1 MRRNTRERVVAA
13 RPPRTLARAST
24 PVTRRSGI
32 PNLQCTIV
40 SEFFFAKFLGPEW
53 LPGDDGT
60 VHSAFCANV
69 PNPNSSPMAQPEDT
83 LTTF

>member
-1 MRRNTRERVVAA
+1 MAVVGNNAVGSLRAAAPRTAAVVRGGELLEKHRAATQVCMRRNTRERVVAA

-40 SEFFFAKFLGPEW
+40 
-53 LPGDDGT
+53 
-60 VHSAFCANV
+60 
-69 PNPNSSPMAQPEDT
+69 
-83 LTTF
+83 